1 MRSPQKKETKK
12 IDLNKQKAKEA
23 IIPLQ
28 FARYRVRVR
37 ERQKEK
43 SQKPDRQLVFFI
55 HPRPLPSLF
64 EPSRRKN
71 PFRRGVTQ
79 GNCKSCD
86 YYIDDTDSSPPPRG
100 RRRRWKEERGIRE
113 VLAHTLRI
121 GTIFPSEGCETG
133 CSGGKR
139 ERERRRIKGKK
150 MEGKREERLQRGMN
164 GERRGEEEAQPVNR
178 GFFFF
183 FFFSFYST
191 SLLGSTY
198 GERIQ
203 GV

>member
-37 ERQKEK
+37 ERQKERNRRNRID
-43 SQKPDRQLVFFI
+43 SWFSSFI
-55 HPRPLPSLF
+55 LGRFHHFS
-64 EPSRRKN
+64 SRAVVKIR
-71 PFRRGVTQ
+71 FVAALRRGIANLVIITSTTPTRALLQ
-79 GNCKSCD
+79 EGGGGGEKRREE
-86 YYIDDTDSSPPPRG
+86 YVGARTHPALGRFFRPRAV
-100 RRRRWKEERGIRE
+100 KQ
-113 VLAHTLRI
+113 VV
-121 GTIFPSEGCETG
+121 PV
-133 CSGGKR
+133 KR